1 MFDKRHFDLRPL
13 SQGQKYGAKQG
24 LLLLDTG
31 WDKGRDSYVEMRTLD
46 FAVHH
51 VYDEQPCR
59 HNGSAVNKK
68 NIIDDTV
75 QSNKKLLNFHRN
87 IMHLHSGLT

>member
-1 MFDKRHFDLRPL
+1 MKML
-13 SQGQKYGAKQG
+13 
-24 LLLLDTG
+24 
-31 WDKGRDSYVEMRTLD
+31 TLD

-51 VYDEQPCR
+51 MYEYDEQPCR

-75 QSNKKLLNFHRN
+75 QSNKNFRRN
-87 IMHLHSGLT
+87 IMHLHSALT